1 VPGQRQ
7 GPRRRQADHPGPD
20 NDRFS
25 FVHCLSPIVMTPA
38 SRRYHIAAMTTFLTL
53 LLVLAMLGVLG
64 VLGMGVATM
73 IRGGN
78 PRLSNRFMQA
88 RVVMQGVALLVLALL
103 MLLANHR

>member
-1 VPGQRQ
+1 M
-7 GPRRRQADHPGPD
+7 
-20 NDRFS
+20 S
-25 FVHCLSPIVMTPA
+25 
-38 SRRYHIAAMTTFLTL
+38 TFLTL

-88 RVVMQGVALLVLALL
+88 RVAMQAAALVLLALL
-103 MLLANHR
+103 MLLASHR

>member
-1 VPGQRQ
+1 
-7 GPRRRQADHPGPD
+7 
-20 NDRFS
+20 
-25 FVHCLSPIVMTPA
+25 
-38 SRRYHIAAMTTFLTL
+38 MTTFLTL

>member
-1 VPGQRQ
+1 
-7 GPRRRQADHPGPD
+7 
-20 NDRFS
+20 
-25 FVHCLSPIVMTPA
+25 
-38 SRRYHIAAMTTFLTL
+38 MTTFLTL

-64 VLGMGVATM
+64 MGVPTL

-103 MLLANHR
+103 MLLAGHR

>member
-1 VPGQRQ
+1 
-7 GPRRRQADHPGPD
+7 
-20 NDRFS
+20 
-25 FVHCLSPIVMTPA
+25 
-38 SRRYHIAAMTTFLTL
+38 MTTFLTL

-103 MLLANHR
+103 MLLASHH

>member
-1 VPGQRQ
+1 
-7 GPRRRQADHPGPD
+7 
-20 NDRFS
+20 
-25 FVHCLSPIVMTPA
+25 
-38 SRRYHIAAMTTFLTL
+38 MTTFLTV

-73 IRGGN
+73 LRGGN

-103 MLLANHR
+103 MMLAGHR

>member
-1 VPGQRQ
+1 
-7 GPRRRQADHPGPD
+7 
-20 NDRFS
+20 
-25 FVHCLSPIVMTPA
+25 
-38 SRRYHIAAMTTFLTL
+38 MTTFLTL
-53 LLVLAMLGVLG
+53 LLVLAMLG

-103 MLLANHR
+103 MLLAGHR

>member
-1 VPGQRQ
+1 MTSLLREDVS
-7 GPRRRQADHPGPD
+7 D
-20 NDRFS
+20 
-25 FVHCLSPIVMTPA
+25 PIPSARSRTITSCPASARARAAARPITPA
-38 SRRYHIAAMTTFLTL
+38 PMTTFLTL

-88 RVVMQGVALLVLALL
+88 RVVMQGVALLVLVLL
-103 MLLANHR
+103 MLLASHR